1 MKILPESPNLD
12 FLLREAKAVKSSH
25 RNGVTSVCETIG
37 HFDTSLHGLN
47 NQQIFDTRF
56 SIHDAQRVVARQYG
70 FSSWSKMK
78 HFVQRS
84 LAGRN
89 PSDTKLRGFVLNRFK
104 ALKSLTDDIQT
115 KRGDYKSACKQY
127 RKLAQDS
134 TETLNHAYDCHGWP
148 GPDVIGPDC
157 VDQIMVVAGNAVYDA
172 KFQNRT
178 LELMGE
184 SLPTGGFFSASHAM
198 LLDRYL
204 KLSKQQ
210 SLYGT
215 PDDCYYNADG
225 ECELLIPEV
234 TDPVNLDKRRAR
246 VGFVSMESERKR
258 CIKEAKEQ
266 NWDLPTSREQCIER
280 SIKERDQLSS
290 DGGYLQH

>member
-1 MKILPESPNLD
+1 MKKLPRLPNLD
-12 FLLREAKAVKSSH
+12 FLLREAKGIKSSH
-25 RNGVTSVCETIG
+25 RNGDASVCETIG
-37 HFDTSLHGLN
+37 HFDTSLQGLST
-47 NQQIFDTRF
+47 QQIFDTRF
-56 SIHDAQRVVARQYG
+56 SILDAQRVVARQYG

-84 LAGRN
+84 LAGQN
-89 PSDTKLRGFVLNRFK
+89 PSDTKLRGFVLNRCE
-104 ALKSLTDDIQT
+104 ALKSLIDDIQS
-115 KRGDYKSACKQY
+115 KRGDYESAYKRY
-127 RKLAQDS
+127 RKLAQDA
-134 TETLNHAYDCHGWP
+134 TGTLNHAYDCHGWP

-157 VDQIMVVAGNAVYDA
+157 VDAILIVAGNAVYDA

-184 SLPTGGFFSASHAM
+184 SLPTGGFFSVSHAI

-234 TDPVNLDKRRAR
+234 TDPANLDKRRAQ

-258 CIKEAKEQ
+258 CIKEAREQ
-266 NWDLPTSREQCIER
+266 NWHLPNSREQCIER

-290 DGGYLQH
+290 DGGYLQL